1 MMSLFTLR
9 KKIGGRV
16 CVLQIFLCQGQH
28 RTMQQAHVLGC
39 LELGKL

>member
-9 KKIGGRV
+9 KKSEDASASSEYV
-16 CVLQIFLCQGQH
+16 PGQH
-28 RTMQQAHVLGC
+28 RTMQRAHVRGC